1 MQLIAGSQ
9 VLTGWRKAKAH
20 GEGIKLDI
28 IPYINPKS
36 VIQNRKNPFFTMSYE
51 LSAMSFIWL

>member
-9 VLTGWRKAKAH
+9 VLTGWRKTH
-20 GEGIKLDI
+20 GESIKLDI

-36 VIQNRKNPFFTMSYE
+36 KIERILF
-51 LSAMSFIWL
+51 LL